1 MGIKIPESQE
11 RKDSNKDKAV
21 HKIFVGRI
29 TENLTKEDI
38 KDHFETFGTVTDVYI
53 PVPFR
58 HFCFVQFS
66 EFKVAQSLLGKEHS
80 IKGVTVKIGEA
91 APKGREDR
99 GGQDRRYGLWWW
111 LCLGRWCLPW
121 TIPWRARPRLWSQP
135 CCCLWWQRRGIW
147 RWQQWIWRWQ

>member
-1 MGIKIPESQE
+1 M
-11 RKDSNKDKAV
+11 

-38 KDHFETFGTVTDVYI
+38 KVVISSKSVLRAQPCCFQDHFETFGTVTDVYI

-80 IKGVTVKIGEA
+80 IKV
-91 APKGREDR
+91 
-99 GGQDRRYGLWWW
+99 
-111 LCLGRWCLPW
+111 
-121 TIPWRARPRLWSQP
+121 
-135 CCCLWWQRRGIW
+135 
-147 RWQQWIWRWQ
+147 